1 MGDLQVLYSRAKKL
15 IISLRTGIEK
25 LEAVENAYRGGDSQ
39 SLLLDLQR
47 QLAQLQRTAQELDA
61 TSRMQTLR
69 EAPNKIDLWKR
80 KIEQITDETDALQ
93 SAITRLGARAHGR
106 QRDDAQ
112 RQELLQRRQDGLGY
126 SNILGEMDA
135 ELAAKRRV
143 DNSKRVLEEAYETG
157 VGVLGAMA
165 GNRDR
170 LKQTHKKVLD
180 VLNSTGLGD
189 SLLRLIERRQKMDA
203 MLTYGGMIGVLLC
216 VTVIYWWFKM

>member
-61 TSRMQTLR
+61 TWRMQTLR